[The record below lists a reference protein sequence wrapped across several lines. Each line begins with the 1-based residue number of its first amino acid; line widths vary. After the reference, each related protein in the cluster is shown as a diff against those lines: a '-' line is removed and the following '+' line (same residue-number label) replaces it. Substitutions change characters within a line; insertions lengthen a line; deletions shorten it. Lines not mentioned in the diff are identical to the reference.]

1 MKEAS
6 AEYRI
11 ARQVNDCPVG
21 YKRTEVGVI
30 PEDWKLSV
38 LEGICGVIDGD
49 RGSNYP
55 SGKDFSDQGY
65 CVFLS
70 AANVTK
76 DGFKF
81 DELNFISKEKD
92 EALRNGKLVTGD
104 VVLTTRGSVGHLSF
118 YDESIPYENMRINSG
133 MVLIRKESNEI
144 EAGYLYLLLSSF
156 VVGQQISKMT
166 FGSAQPQLT
175 VKGINNF
182 VITFPSNKKEQT
194 AIANAIFDVDALI
207 TSLETLITKK
217 RAIKTAAMQQLLTGK
232 KRLPPYDKTHT
243 GYKQTELGE
252 IPEDWE
258 VVSYGQA
265 FQFLLTATNSRS
277 DLGEDGDTLYVHY
290 GDVHMRW
297 DSVVDFSKDYVPTIA
312 RHKVGKSSLL
322 KDGDL
327 VMADASEDY
336 EGIGK
341 SVEVFGLNGLC
352 AVAGLHTFLLRDTG
366 MFVDGYRGYLHLIE
380 STKKQFDRL
389 ATGLKVY
396 GLSKGNLKDVL
407 LPVPPKEE

>member
-1 MKEAS
+1 
-6 AEYRI
+6 
-11 ARQVNDCPVG
+11 
-21 YKRTEVGVI
+21 
-30 PEDWKLSV
+30 
-38 LEGICGVIDGD
+38 
-49 RGSNYP
+49 
-55 SGKDFSDQGY
+55 
-65 CVFLS
+65 
-70 AANVTK
+70 
-76 DGFKF
+76 
-81 DELNFISKEKD
+81 
-92 EALRNGKLVTGD
+92 
-104 VVLTTRGSVGHLSF
+104 
-118 YDESIPYENMRINSG
+118 

-407 LPVPPKEE
+407 LPVPPKEEQKKIVDSLSAMSKEIDLLFERLTKTQHLKQGMMQELLTGRTRLI